1 MARLSFTAQLSLDF
15 IFSGISALPALGEE
29 TMARSFAIQLGGG
42 TLAYPIILS
51 RLGVPCHVLVRRSR
65 NIQADLAASLLDAC
79 GIEAVEYVDTP
90 EFDAVM
96 STAVMS
102 LPADRCFVSHNDNRS
117 FHFDESRV
125 LDRQLGC
132 PVVFAQPEYATLLPQ
147 LRAAGSK
154 IVFDL
159 GWSEDLN
166 LDQYSQILAQVDYFT
181 PNDKEAA
188 KLTGA
193 ASPEDSLIVLER
205 YVPHPIISC
214 GAGGCLARI
223 DGTICQIVPPP
234 GIRSIDTTG
243 AGDNFMSGLIFGLYH
258 ALPLL
263 DCLKIAV
270 VTGSLSTTAPGCYG
284 CAYTLDQVMTHV
296 PAVTVMNRTQY

>member
-1 MARLSFTAQLSLDF
+1 LDF
-15 IFSGISALPALGEE
+15 IFSGLSALPASGEE
-29 TMARSFAIQLGGG
+29 TMAGSFAIQLGGG

-65 NIQADLAASLLDAC
+65 NVQADLAASLLDAS
-79 GIEAVEYVDTP
+79 GIAAVEYVDTP

-102 LPADRCFVSHNDNRS
+102 LPADRCFVSHQDSRS
-117 FHFDESRV
+117 FQFDHDLI
-125 LDRQLGC
+125 LDRQLGS
-132 PVVFAQPEYATLLPQ
+132 PVVFAQPEHDALLPR

-154 IVFDL
+154 VVFDL
-159 GWSEDLN
+159 GWSDDLS
-166 LDQYSQILAQVDYFT
+166 LEPYRRILAQVDYFT

-193 ASPEDSLIVLER
+193 VSPDDSLVILEQH
-205 YVPHPIISC
+205 VPHPIISC
-214 GAGGCLARI
+214 GASGCLARI
-223 DGTICQIVPPP
+223 DGAICQIVPPP

-243 AGDNFMSGLIFGLYH
+243 AGDNFMSGLIFGLYNN
-258 ALPLL
+258 LPLL

-270 VTGSLSTTAPGCYG
+270 VAGSLSTTAPGCYG
-284 CAYTLDQVMTHV
+284 CAYTLDQVMNQV
-296 PAVTVMNRTQY
+296 PAVTVQNRQRP